1 MKKIILTIFLLV
13 CSISFG
19 ELKDNI
25 GLFSEEEAV
34 TVNEAI
40 EKLEKEKEIKI
51 YLNTVIGEESFQIE
65 NPQKTFIITY
75 QKIGKNVVVT
85 ELKFT
90 EDLRMGDKSQEI
102 DLILDALKEQLFEK
116 NYVGYTTALLEQVG
130 NFITLDQKDE
140 NNEEETFPE
149 DSAGTKKG
157 FLRRVFS
164 KNP

>member
-1 MKKIILTIFLLV
+1 MKKIILTIFLFV
-13 CSISFG
+13 CSVSFG

-25 GLFSEEEAV
+25 GLFSEEDAAV
-34 TVNEAI
+34 VNEAI
-40 EKLEKEKEIKI
+40 EKLEKEKEIKV

-130 NFITLDQKDE
+130 NFITLEQKEDDE
-140 NNEEETFPE
+140 EQTFPE

-157 FLRRVFS
+157 FLRRIFS

>member
-13 CSISFG
+13 CNISFG

-25 GLFSEEEAV
+25 GLFSEEDAAV
-34 TVNEAI
+34 VNEAI

-130 NFITLDQKDE
+130 NFITLEQKEDDE
-140 NNEEETFPE
+140 EQTFPE

-157 FLRRVFS
+157 FLRRIFS

>member
-1 MKKIILTIFLLV
+1 MKKIILTIFLFM

-25 GLFSEEEAV
+25 GLFSEEDAV
-34 TVNEAI
+34 IVNEAM
-40 EKLEKEKEIKI
+40 EKLEKEKEIKV

-130 NFITLDQKDE
+130 NFITLEQKEDDE
-140 NNEEETFPE
+140 EQTFPE

-157 FLRRVFS
+157 FLRRIFS

>member
-1 MKKIILTIFLLV
+1 MKKIILTIFLFV
-13 CSISFG
+13 CSVSFG

-65 NPQKTFIITY
+65 NPQETFIITY

-130 NFITLDQKDE
+130 NFITLEQKEDDE
-140 NNEEETFPE
+140 EQTFPE

-157 FLRRVFS
+157 FLRRIFS

>member
-1 MKKIILTIFLLV
+1 MKKIILTIFLFV
-13 CSISFG
+13 CSVSFG

-130 NFITLDQKDE
+130 NFITLEQKEDDE
-140 NNEEETFPE
+140 EQTFPE
-149 DSAGTKKG
+149 DSAGTKKS

>member
-130 NFITLDQKDE
+130 NFITLEQKEDDE
-140 NNEEETFPE
+140 EQTFPE

-157 FLRRVFS
+157 FLRRIFS

>member
-25 GLFSEEEAV
+25 GLFSEEDAAV
-34 TVNEAI
+34 VNEAI

-130 NFITLDQKDE
+130 NFITLEQKEDDE
-140 NNEEETFPE
+140 EQTFPE
-149 DSAGTKKG
+149 DSAGTKKS
-157 FLRRVFS
+157 FLRRIFS

>member
-1 MKKIILTIFLLV
+1 MKKIILTIFLFV
-13 CSISFG
+13 CSVSFG

-130 NFITLDQKDE
+130 NFITLEQKEDDE
-140 NNEEETFPE
+140 EQTFPE
-149 DSAGTKKG
+149 DSAGIKKS

>member
-1 MKKIILTIFLLV
+1 MKKIILTILLFV
-13 CSISFG
+13 CSVSFG

-25 GLFSEEEAV
+25 GLFSEEDAAV
-34 TVNEAI
+34 VNEAI

-130 NFITLDQKDE
+130 NFITLEQKEDDE
-140 NNEEETFPE
+140 EQTFPE

-157 FLRRVFS
+157 FLRRIFS

>member
-13 CSISFG
+13 YSISFG

-25 GLFSEEEAV
+25 GLFSEEDAAV
-34 TVNEAI
+34 VNEAI

-130 NFITLDQKDE
+130 NFITLEQKEDDE
-140 NNEEETFPE
+140 EQTFPE

-157 FLRRVFS
+157 FLRRIFS

>member
-34 TVNEAI
+34 IVNEAI

-130 NFITLDQKDE
+130 NFITLEQKEDDE
-140 NNEEETFPE
+140 EQTFPE

-157 FLRRVFS
+157 FLRRIFS

>member
-25 GLFSEEEAV
+25 RLFSEEDAAV
-34 TVNEAI
+34 VNEAI

-130 NFITLDQKDE
+130 NFITLEQKEDDE
-140 NNEEETFPE
+140 EQTFPE

-157 FLRRVFS
+157 FLRRIFS

>member
-1 MKKIILTIFLLV
+1 MKKIILTIFLFV

-25 GLFSEEEAV
+25 GLFSEEDAV
-34 TVNEAI
+34 IVNETI

-75 QKIGKNVVVT
+75 QKIGKNVIVT

-116 NYVGYTTALLEQVG
+116 NYVGYTTALLEEVG
-130 NFITLDQKDE
+130 NFIILEQK
-140 NNEEETFPE
+140 EETDEEQNFPE

-157 FLRRVFS
+157 FSKRIFS

>member
-1 MKKIILTIFLLV
+1 MKKIILTIFLFM
-13 CSISFG
+13 CSVSFG

-25 GLFSEEEAV
+25 GLFSEEDAV
-34 TVNEAI
+34 IVNEAM

-116 NYVGYTTALLEQVG
+116 NYVGYTTALLEQIG
-130 NFITLDQKDE
+130 NFITLEQKEDDE
-140 NNEEETFPE
+140 EQTFPE
-149 DSAGTKKG
+149 DSAGTKKS

>member
-1 MKKIILTIFLLV
+1 MKKIILTIFLFV
-13 CSISFG
+13 CSVSFG

-75 QKIGKNVVVT
+75 QKIGKSVVVT

-130 NFITLDQKDE
+130 NFITLEQKEDDE
-140 NNEEETFPE
+140 EQTFPE

-157 FLRRVFS
+157 FLRRIFS

>member
-25 GLFSEEEAV
+25 GLFSEEDAAV
-34 TVNEAI
+34 VNEAI

-130 NFITLDQKDE
+130 NFITLEQKEDDE
-140 NNEEETFPE
+140 ERTFPE
-149 DSAGTKKG
+149 DSAGIKKS

>member
-1 MKKIILTIFLLV
+1 MQYFFWRI
-13 CSISFG
+13 
-19 ELKDNI
+19 ERQYRA
-25 GLFSEEEAV
+25 FSEEDAAV
-34 TVNEAI
+34 VNEAI

-130 NFITLDQKDE
+130 NFITLEQKEDDE
-140 NNEEETFPE
+140 EQTFPE
-149 DSAGTKKG
+149 DSAGTKKA
-157 FLRRVFS
+157 F
-164 KNP
+164 

>member
-25 GLFSEEEAV
+25 GLFLEEDAAV
-34 TVNEAI
+34 VNEAI
-40 EKLEKEKEIKI
+40 EKLEKEKEIKV

-130 NFITLDQKDE
+130 NFITLEQKEDDE
-140 NNEEETFPE
+140 EQTFPE

-157 FLRRVFS
+157 FLRRIFS

>member
-25 GLFSEEEAV
+25 GLFSEEDAAV
-34 TVNEAI
+34 VNEAI

-130 NFITLDQKDE
+130 NFITLERKEDDE
-140 NNEEETFPE
+140 EQTFPE

-157 FLRRVFS
+157 FLRRIFS

>member
-25 GLFSEEEAV
+25 GLFSEEDAAV
-34 TVNEAI
+34 VNEAI
-40 EKLEKEKEIKI
+40 EKLEKEKEIKV

-130 NFITLDQKDE
+130 NFITLEQKEDDE
-140 NNEEETFPE
+140 EQTFPE

-157 FLRRVFS
+157 FLRRIFS

>member
-1 MKKIILTIFLLV
+1 MKKIILTIFLFV
-13 CSISFG
+13 CSVSFG

-25 GLFSEEEAV
+25 GLFSEEDAV
-34 TVNEAI
+34 IVNEAM

-116 NYVGYTTALLEQVG
+116 NYVGYTTALLEQIG
-130 NFITLDQKDE
+130 NFITLEQKEEDE
-140 NNEEETFPE
+140 EQTFPE
-149 DSAGTKKG
+149 DSAGTKKS

>member
-25 GLFSEEEAV
+25 GLFSEEDAAV
-34 TVNEAI
+34 VNEAI

-51 YLNTVIGEESFQIE
+51 YLNTVIDEESFQIE

-130 NFITLDQKDE
+130 NFITLEQKEDDE
-140 NNEEETFPE
+140 EQTFPE

-157 FLRRVFS
+157 FLRRIFS

>member
-25 GLFSEEEAV
+25 GLFSEEDAAV
-34 TVNEAI
+34 VNEAI

-75 QKIGKNVVVT
+75 QKIEKNVVVT

-130 NFITLDQKDE
+130 NFITLEQKEDDE
-140 NNEEETFPE
+140 EQTFPE

-157 FLRRVFS
+157 FLRRIFS

>member
-1 MKKIILTIFLLV
+1 MKKIILTIFLFV
-13 CSISFG
+13 CSVSFG

-130 NFITLDQKDE
+130 NFITLEQKEDDE
-140 NNEEETFPE
+140 ERTFPE
-149 DSAGTKKG
+149 DSAGIKKS

>member
-25 GLFSEEEAV
+25 GLFSEEDAAV
-34 TVNEAI
+34 VNEAI

-90 EDLRMGDKSQEI
+90 EDLRMGDNSQEI

-130 NFITLDQKDE
+130 NFITLEQKEDDE
-140 NNEEETFPE
+140 EQTFPE

-157 FLRRVFS
+157 FLRRIFS

>member
-1 MKKIILTIFLLV
+1 MKKIILTIFLFV
-13 CSISFG
+13 CSVSFG
-19 ELKDNI
+19 ELKGNI

-130 NFITLDQKDE
+130 NFITLEQKEDDE
-140 NNEEETFPE
+140 EQTFPE

-157 FLRRVFS
+157 FLRRIFS

>member
-1 MKKIILTIFLLV
+1 MKKIILTIFLFV
-13 CSISFG
+13 CSVSFG

-130 NFITLDQKDE
+130 NFITLEQKEDDE
-140 NNEEETFPE
+140 EQTFPE

-157 FLRRVFS
+157 FLRRIFS

>member
-25 GLFSEEEAV
+25 GLFSEEDAAV
-34 TVNEAI
+34 VNEAI

-65 NPQKTFIITY
+65 NPQETFIITY

-130 NFITLDQKDE
+130 NFITLEQKEDDE
-140 NNEEETFPE
+140 EQTFPE

-157 FLRRVFS
+157 FLRRIFS

>member
-1 MKKIILTIFLLV
+1 MKKIILTILLFV
-13 CSISFG
+13 CSMSFG

-149 DSAGTKKG
+149 DSAGTKKS

>member
-1 MKKIILTIFLLV
+1 MKKIILTIFLFV
-13 CSISFG
+13 YSVSFG

-130 NFITLDQKDE
+130 NFITLEQKEDDE
-140 NNEEETFPE
+140 EQTFPE

-157 FLRRVFS
+157 FLRRIFS